1 MAKKQ
6 AAGAVTDNP
15 VARFV
20 KDSAH
25 QVWLAGVGAYTRAG
39 EEGGRLFDSLVSLGE
54 RIESGARARVDAR
67 VRAAE
72 SRVHDVRDTASVA
85 WERFEALFQQRV
97 ARALNGLQI
106 PTARDIHELNRRVE
120 ALQKAVDRLT
130 AEAAGPGKPAASRRK
145 APARKPA
152 ARKARARTG
161 ASRKAK
167 GRPEAAA
174 RSAG

>member
-1 MAKKQ
+1 MAKIQ
-6 AAGAVTDNP
+6 PAGVVTGNP

-25 QVWLAGVGAYTRAG
+25 QVWLAGVGAYARAG

-54 RIESGARARVDAR
+54 RIESGARARVDSR

-72 SRVHDVRDTASVA
+72 SRVQDVRDTATDA

-106 PTARDIHELNRRVE
+106 PTARDVHELNRRVE

-130 AEAAGPGKPAASRRK
+130 SEAAGAKKPAPPRRK
-145 APARKPA
+145 APVRKPA
-152 ARKARARTG
+152 ARKARAP
-161 ASRKAK
+161 ASRKAT
-167 GRPEAAA
+167 GRPDTAA